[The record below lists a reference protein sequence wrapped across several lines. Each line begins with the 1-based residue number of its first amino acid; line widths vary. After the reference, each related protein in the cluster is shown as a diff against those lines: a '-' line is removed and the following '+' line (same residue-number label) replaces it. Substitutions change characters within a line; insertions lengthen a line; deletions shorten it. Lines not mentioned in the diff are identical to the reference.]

1 MIKLGDKVT
10 DTITGFKGIVT
21 AKAIYL
27 NGCVQF
33 QVQPKGLKDEEIIKS
48 EWIDEGQLIVLR
60 ISATVDKE
68 GNIIED
74 GPEEKPGP
82 GGGFRNHPF

>member
-10 DTITGFKGIVT
+10 DTITDFKGIVT

-33 QVQPKGLKDEEIIKS
+33 QVQPKGLKEKEIIKC
-48 EWIDEGQLIVLR
+48 EWIDEGQLELTSVAEVKKTLEQITE
-60 ISATVDKE
+60 S
-68 GNIIED
+68 
-74 GPEEKPGP
+74 P
-82 GGGFRNHPF
+82 GGGIRNHP